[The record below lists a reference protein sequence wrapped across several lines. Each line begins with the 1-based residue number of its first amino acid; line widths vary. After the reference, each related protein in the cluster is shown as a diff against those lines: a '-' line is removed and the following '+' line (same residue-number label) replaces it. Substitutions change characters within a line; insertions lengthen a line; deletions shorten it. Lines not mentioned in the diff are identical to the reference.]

1 MATVQHA
8 RASNHP
14 VEREEMYDSS
24 NKGIY
29 KTLAVIST
37 AINELA
43 CTLQQIREQLHG
55 VSSACATEHEKL
67 RSNNHPD
74 HFEIFAIAMKEVQ
87 SKAARIEILEQE
99 NQSLR
104 DRLSKGIYD
113 SYSGVIPGENR
124 EVVGFRPQIQP
135 TPSRCGHEES
145 AGKVRMIRAGEKSVI
160 PHQYTSPVDYPDRLM
175 SSNASNPNGKR
186 PLIPLHREQR
196 VHHDD
201 NTIPTSTN
209 ATSVELTIAP
219 NENELIEDNS
229 SDAEVEEIPE
239 SSNGQINDQSAENE
253 KPTVSEEA
261 SEKPTLR
268 HNPARRRRGTGL
280 KSALEQT
287 VRSDARPTSVQS
299 IPQNE
304 NTTKAVGDDLMAE
317 RPTIS
322 EAAMAGAMEAG
333 GKEAATTFDP
343 VTREN
348 GTSYTRETRFR
359 PPRRLTKRRRGRPK
373 GLASEHPMVEIITP
387 TDPVTAAPRPE
398 SPKDTLRDSED
409 RRYSTNTR
417 EDEKEAN
424 KKQQAEIAA
433 RELLVQAAMQREE
446 AYML

>member
-104 DRLSKGIYD
+104 DRLI
-113 SYSGVIPGENR
+113 
-124 EVVGFRPQIQP
+124 
-135 TPSRCGHEES
+135 
-145 AGKVRMIRAGEKSVI
+145 RMIRAGEKSVI